1 MESCPE
7 LRHYNP
13 IWRQLKALSR
23 ELAST
28 KGISISAPRPLH
40 RRIIKAVKKEK
51 WLDLG
56 YKLEIEPRKATL
68 HHVRD
73 GSKITFLLTFSLTEE
88 DF

>member
-1 MESCPE
+1 MEADPDS
-7 LRHYNP
+7 RHYNP

-23 ELAST
+23 DLAST
-28 KGISISAPRPLH
+28 KGISVSAPRPLH
-40 RRIIKAVKKEK
+40 KRIIKAVKKEK

-73 GSKITFLLTFSLTEE
+73 NSKLTFLLTFTLTEE